1 MKTAEHSLKTFKY
14 TWAGEIFLLHI
25 QLDSPRAAK
34 YPITIV
40 RNYGEKG
47 TGREVMQI
55 PALEES
61 HRFMVSRTHP
71 KEVGFV
77 IEYPSEITLEAYK
90 LDDRAYYPTESF
102 FRG

>member
-1 MKTAEHSLKTFKY
+1 MKKFEY

-25 QLDSPRAAK
+25 QLDSPRPSK
-34 YPITIV
+34 YPITII

-47 TGREVMQI
+47 TEREVMDI

-61 HRFMVSRTHP
+61 HRFMISRTHP
-71 KEVGFV
+71 KEISFV
-77 IEYPSEITLEAYK
+77 IEYPSDTTLEAYK

-102 FRG
+102 FQG